1 MEGRREGYWFLLW
14 SYPNFVADCCCTG
27 VRTFLLKVH
36 TSLLP
41 FNISVLCLYSLFF
54 LFVDLW
60 HFKIPASRPCW
71 LSSLLV
77 LSCTPSTPV
86 FSSPQKP
93 TFSNSN
99 STRNQVDEEPLSGCT
114 TSKSLFICNS
124 FLAVV
129 ASGMVVV
136 CKQCNNSQQRWDLQW
151 IVESI
156 QPIRLWRPCVMRV
169 RGPKMLDELCK
180 RIQHC
185 CNLQCRRCHRARE
198 RFARESAC
206 WNSKRGEKMGRVKRS
221 GVGGRKREE
230 KTRIFPPLPLSF
242 FPPSTYP

>member
-1 MEGRREGYWFLLW
+1 MEGRGDGYWFLLW

-99 STRNQVDEEPLSGCT
+99 STRNQVDLERLSGCT
-114 TSKSLFICNS
+114 NSKSLFICNS

-129 ASGMVVV
+129 ASGMAVV
-136 CKQCNNSQQRWDLQW
+136 CKRTVQQFPTKLAPAVNRGKYTTHKTFETMCNARA
-151 IVESI
+151 
-156 QPIRLWRPCVMRV
+156 
-169 RGPKMLDELCK
+169 GPK
-180 RIQHC
+180 
-185 CNLQCRRCHRARE
+185 NV
-198 RFARESAC
+198 
-206 WNSKRGEKMGRVKRS
+206 GRVKQS

>member
-1 MEGRREGYWFLLW
+1 MEGRGEAYWFLLW

-27 VRTFLLKVH
+27 VRTFLLKVR

-41 FNISVLCLYSLFF
+41 FNISLLCLYSLFF

-60 HFKIPASRPCW
+60 HLIPASRPCW

-129 ASGMVVV
+129 ASWMVVV

-156 QPIRLWRPCVMRV
+156 QPIRLWRPCVMRA
-169 RGPKMLDELCK
+169 RGPKMLEELCK

-185 CNLQCRRCHRARE
+185 CNLQCWRFHRARE
-198 RFARESAC
+198 RFARESPC

-230 KTRIFPPLPLSF
+230 KTRIFSPLPPFLL
-242 FPPSTYP
+242 PS

>member
-1 MEGRREGYWFLLW
+1 MEGRGEGYWFLLW

-41 FNISVLCLYSLFF
+41 FNISLLCLYSLFF

-60 HFKIPASRPCW
+60 HLIPASRPCW

-77 LSCTPSTPV
+77 LSCTPSTLV

-129 ASGMVVV
+129 SSGMVVV
-136 CKQCNNSQQRWDLQW
+136 CKQCNNSQQRLDLQW
-151 IVESI
+151 IVESV

-169 RGPKMLDELCK
+169 RGPKMLEELCK

-185 CNLQCRRCHRARE
+185 CNLQCWRFHRARE

-230 KTRIFPPLPLSF
+230 KTRIFSPLPPFLLS
-242 FPPSTYP
+242 S

>member
-1 MEGRREGYWFLLW
+1 MEGRGEGYWFLLE

-41 FNISVLCLYSLFF
+41 FNISLLCLYSLFF

-60 HFKIPASRPCW
+60 HLIPASRPCW

-77 LSCTPSTPV
+77 LSCTPSTLV

-99 STRNQVDEEPLSGCT
+99 STRNQVDEEALSGCT

-129 ASGMVVV
+129 SSGMVVV
-136 CKQCNNSQQRWDLQW
+136 CKQCNNSQQRLDLQW

-169 RGPKMLDELCK
+169 RGPKMLEELCK

-185 CNLQCRRCHRARE
+185 CNLQCRRFHRARE

-230 KTRIFPPLPLSF
+230 KTRIFSPLPPFLLS
-242 FPPSTYP
+242 S

>member
-1 MEGRREGYWFLLW
+1 MEGRGEGYWFLLW

-41 FNISVLCLYSLFF
+41 FNISLLCLYSSLF

-77 LSCTPSTPV
+77 LSCTPSTLV

-136 CKQCNNSQQRWDLQW
+136 CKQCNNSQQRLDLQW

-156 QPIRLWRPCVMRV
+156 QPIRLWRPCVRRV
-169 RGPKMLDELCK
+169 RGPKMLEELCK

-185 CNLQCRRCHRARE
+185 CNPQCRRFHRARE
-198 RFARESAC
+198 RFAR
-206 WNSKRGEKMGRVKRS
+206 
-221 GVGGRKREE
+221 
-230 KTRIFPPLPLSF
+230 
-242 FPPSTYP
+242 

>member
-1 MEGRREGYWFLLW
+1 MEGRGERYWFLLR

-41 FNISVLCLYSLFF
+41 FNISLLCLYILFS

-60 HFKIPASRPCW
+60 HLILASTPCGLNLW
-71 LSSLLV
+71 LV
-77 LSCTPSTPV
+77 LSCAPSTPV
-86 FSSPQKP
+86 SPSPQKP

-99 STRNQVDEEPLSGCT
+99 STRNQVNEEPLSGCT

-136 CKQCNNSQQRWDLQW
+136 CKQCSNSQQRWDLQW

-169 RGPKMLDELCK
+169 RGPKK
-180 RIQHC
+180 VG
-185 CNLQCRRCHRARE
+185 RAVQT
-198 RFARESAC
+198 
-206 WNSKRGEKMGRVKRS
+206 NP
-221 GVGGRKREE
+221 
-230 KTRIFPPLPLSF
+230 TLL
-242 FPPSTYP
+242 

>member
-1 MEGRREGYWFLLW
+1 MEGRGEGYWFLLW

-41 FNISVLCLYSLFF
+41 FNISLLCLYSLFF

-60 HFKIPASRPCW
+60 HLIPASRPCW

-77 LSCTPSTPV
+77 LSCTPSTLV

-136 CKQCNNSQQRWDLQW
+136 CKQCNNSQQRWELQW

-169 RGPKMLDELCK
+169 RGPKMLEELCK

-185 CNLQCRRCHRARE
+185 CNLQCWRFHRARE

-230 KTRIFPPLPLSF
+230 KTRIFSPPPLSF